1 MSFSPFDPA
10 VMRRVLGRPAPPA
23 DPRGVAQGPVDR
35 LERGADF
42 ETARMND
49 AYRQM
54 EQAMRE
60 LLAHPF
66 IREDAEILG
75 RFNDL
80 LWCVDMDD
88 FAHRF
93 DLVARLIEVRLENQS
108 TGRTE
113 VAGAFPPVTAEARST
128 IPPAAPVAFPA
139 GRSAIPAVG
148 SVPTKERDG
157 NAAPQAPGQ
166 RMRLNL

>member
-10 VMRRVLGRPAPPA
+10 VMRRVLGRPAPRPDARASNEGPA
-23 DPRGVAQGPVDR
+23 ER

-60 LLAHPF
+60 LLTHPF
-66 IREDAEILG
+66 VREDAETLG
-75 RFNDL
+75 RIEDL
-80 LWCVDMDD
+80 LFCVDMDD
-88 FAHRF
+88 FVHRF
-93 DLVARLIEVRLENQS
+93 DLVARHIETRLAVLAEGGTIAGPA
-108 TGRTE
+108 TGRA
-113 VAGAFPPVTAEARST
+113 VGR
-128 IPPAAPVAFPA
+128 PPAAGGTGGMPPLRVAPPPA
-139 GRSAIPAVG
+139 QAP
-148 SVPTKERDG
+148 RDG
-157 NAAPQAPGQ
+157 EAPPRLGGQ